1 MRSEQQKEGGL
12 RCRSSQ
18 IYFEGNFS
26 NLGTDLIDA
35 PSSLANHPQ
44 EIAEVAGGAALLAG
58 GLFFAPE
65 LAGLAGFGGAI
76 DASAGAADAALAAG
90 AVDSSVAGLGGDVLA
105 GGDILSSAALG
116 DVSALGGDA
125 AALGGDAAAGAFDLG
140 GAASFNADPAIA
152 SYLGGDLLNAADPS
166 IAAAGGDITSADL
179 TQVSDALQATGDTS
193 GAGASVGADSAAL
206 PANATV
212 SDIGGAGGGGLPSY
226 PAAGGGSSLTSTL
239 GSTLSSPWT
248 KLALGAAP
256 LALTL
261 GMGETQLPAGA
272 QALQGQALALQQ
284 QGLTDL
290 ASARAGTLN
299 AGQTAQLAQ
308 MSSDLKNKWLQTLYN
323 QGVQDPTK
331 DARWPQIAAQI
342 DAQVTQQTAALIQQ
356 NITNALAETGQAAS
370 ALTSIAQMQMS
381 ADTNFTNALIN
392 ATKSLGLAAGSSAGR
407 TVTIT

>member
-1 MRSEQQKEGGL
+1 MTCSKVT
-12 RCRSSQ
+12 
-18 IYFEGNFS
+18 FS
-26 NLGTDLIDA
+26 NLGKDLVDA
-35 PSSLANHPQ
+35 PSSLANHPT
-44 EIAEVAGGAALLAG
+44 EIAEVVGGAGLLLG
-58 GLFFAPE
+58 GAFLAPE
-65 LAGLAGFGGAI
+65 LAGLAGFGGAL
-76 DASAGAADAALAAG
+76 DAGAGGVDAALAAG

-105 GGDILSSAALG
+105 GSDILGSAALG
-116 DVSALGGDA
+116 DATALGGDA
-125 AALGGDAAAGAFDLG
+125 LGAAGGDVLSALSDTTAF
-140 GAASFNADPAIA
+140 S
-152 SYLGGDLLNAADPS
+152 GDVLNAADTS
-166 IAAAGGDITSADL
+166 IASTAGDFSSADAAQLSDAVQADITASGPPGQGV
-179 TQVSDALQATGDTS
+179 TFGDGLGPDT
-193 GAGASVGADSAAL
+193 GAGA
-206 PANATV
+206 T
-212 SDIGGAGGGGLPSY
+212 GGAGGDLSPSA
-226 PAAGGGSSLTSTL
+226 AAGTGKDAAASLTSQL

-272 QALQGQALALQQ
+272 QALENQALALQS

-299 AGQTAQLAQ
+299 AGQTALLAQ

-381 ADTNFTNALIN
+381 ADQNFTNALIN